1 MAYGDLFMAGHLND
15 HGETGKIVVTVK
27 NRDELK
33 WIIPLAVVSLLVFA
47 NSLGG
52 DFVYDDNRQIL
63 RNTLIQ
69 VQYCLTL
76 YFWNCPYAGIGVW
89 VRCQMTS
96 QRYADLAAIEV
107 NNSDFIEGSLTRTS
121 CARPAKLFTAN
132 DRINQ
137 QTDR

>member
-52 DFVYDDNRQIL
+52 DFV
-63 RNTLIQ
+63 
-69 VQYCLTL
+69 
-76 YFWNCPYAGIGVW
+76 
-89 VRCQMTS
+89 
-96 QRYADLAAIEV
+96 
-107 NNSDFIEGSLTRTS
+107 
-121 CARPAKLFTAN
+121 
-132 DRINQ
+132 
-137 QTDR
+137 